1 MKFSYFAAFALAFF
15 ISFILTFLVSRI
27 AVRRQIVDVP
37 DSERRFHKQATPT
50 LGGLA
55 VFGSFLLVSITMLF
69 TGHLYGNIPL
79 RELIGIWIGGVIL
92 MIGGYLDDKYRLPA
106 SYSVLFP
113 ILACL
118 TVVTSGIQAVS
129 LRNPFSGETIFIDQI
144 ITFGL
149 PLVSGI
155 VVFLWTLGMTYTT
168 KIMDGMDGLVTGVA
182 AIAGMVL
189 FGLSL
194 TPAVQQ
200 PQTALLAI
208 IFVGSLLGFLILNF
222 YPAKIFLGEG
232 GSTFAGYMLAI
243 LAIVSGGKVAT
254 AILVMGI
261 PVLDTVWVIL
271 QRLFNRQSP
280 FQGDRRHLHYKLMDI
295 GFSEP
300 QAVLF
305 LYALTGIFGVSALF
319 LQSRGKLI
327 ALGILVAVMILIIV
341 SIFMVYK
348 SRQANSVPGYRR
360 RIASDNE
367 SDSNIE

>member
-1 MKFSYFAAFALAFF
+1 MRAIFFAAFALAFF
-15 ISFILTFLVSRI
+15 ISFILTFIVARV
-27 AVRRQIVDVP
+27 ARRRRIVDVP
-37 DSERRFHKQATPT
+37 DDERRFHKSETPT

-55 VFGSFLLVSITMLF
+55 VFGSFILVGFCMIL
-69 TGHLYGNIPL
+69 TGDLIGNIPI
-79 RELIGIWIGGVIL
+79 RQIVGIFMGGVIL

-106 SYSVLFP
+106 KFSVIFP

-129 LRNPFSGETIFIDQI
+129 LHNPFNGNVLILEKIAIFGFPLASG
-144 ITFGL
+144 
-149 PLVSGI
+149 V

-168 KIMDGMDGLVTGVA
+168 KLLDGMDGLVTGIA
-182 AIAGMVL
+182 AIAGFVI

-222 YPAKIFLGEG
+222 YPAKIFLGES

-254 AILVMGI
+254 AILVMGL
-261 PVLDTVWVIL
+261 PVLDALWVIL
-271 QRLFNRQSP
+271 QRIFSGQSP
-280 FQGDRRHLHYKLMDI
+280 FKGDRRHLHYRLTEI

-305 LYALTGIFGVSALF
+305 LYAITGIFGVSALF
-319 LQSRGKLI
+319 LQARGKLI
-327 ALGILVAVMILIIV
+327 ALGVLVLVMIALLTSMFIIYKIKTRK
-341 SIFMVYK
+341 SIT
-348 SRQANSVPGYRR
+348 R
-360 RIASDNE
+360 E
-367 SDSNIE
+367 